1 LNTNELATVNP
12 AVVLAVAAYNI
23 ARNWGDT
30 VKLDVVQQWIA
41 THANRSDY
49 GRGYIGNSLPRGRV
63 NAFAE
68 LRREA
73 AVGGVKIIASIY
85 FDERQGAAATQTW
98 GAKRMDSKLEKLF
111 GHNLRVR
118 FDI

>member
-1 LNTNELATVNP
+1 MNP

-30 VKLDVVQQWIA
+30 VKLDMVQQWIA
-41 THANRSDY
+41 SHANRGDY
-49 GRGYIGNSLPRGRV
+49 GRGYAGNRLPRGQV

-68 LRREA
+68 IRREVA
-73 AVGGVKIIASIY
+73 DGGVKIIASIY

-118 FDI
+118 IDI